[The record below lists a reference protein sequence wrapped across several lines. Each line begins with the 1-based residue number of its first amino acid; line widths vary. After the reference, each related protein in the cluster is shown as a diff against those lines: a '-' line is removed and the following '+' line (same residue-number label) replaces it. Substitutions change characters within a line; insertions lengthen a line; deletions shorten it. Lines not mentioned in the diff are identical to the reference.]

1 MAEGETG
8 DKALAAV
15 AYVLTWLTG
24 LIIFFVAKK
33 EDKYARWHAV
43 QAIGLGIA
51 LTAVYVLLA
60 ILMLMVPAFGVVTWI
75 VWLLALVLI
84 IILAVKAYQG
94 QKVRLPVIADFADK
108 YA

>member
-1 MAEGETG
+1 MAEGESG
-8 DKALAAV
+8 DKAMAAI
-15 AYVLTWLTG
+15 AYVLTWVTG

-51 LTAVYVLLA
+51 TTVVYIILYFIPFAFLFSWIIWVAV
-60 ILMLMVPAFGVVTWI
+60 
-75 VWLLALVLI
+75 LVLVV
-84 IILAVKAYQG
+84 ILAVKAYKG
-94 QKVRLPVIADFADK
+94 EKIRLPVIADFADK